1 MKLLSFNP
9 TIDVGE
15 KETALFQSSGV
26 EWEQRDVLLT
36 ESEDLEG
43 CVHLPGPVP
52 ARSHPLPGRQR
63 HVPLP
68 PVPEG

>member
-1 MKLLSFNP
+1 MWVRKKNC
-9 TIDVGE
+9 
-15 KETALFQSSGV
+15 LFQRSGL

-52 ARSHPLPGRQR
+52 TRSHPLPGRQR